1 MIRMSQPKKQPG
13 AKIVLPQNSKV
24 LYEASPKNPLW
35 KAFTDHCKEAKISS
49 MEELQDPPELITPM
63 LKDEVWVDKFK
74 IHFGNTRYQEKKKN
88 PKKKREEKEEKKRKN
103 K

>member
-1 MIRMSQPKKQPG
+1 
-13 AKIVLPQNSKV
+13 
-24 LYEASPKNPLW
+24 
-35 KAFTDHCKEAKISS
+35 

-88 PKKKREEKEEKKRKN
+88 PKKKREEKKEKKRKN
-103 K
+103 KWFRKTKTILQFVIKGL